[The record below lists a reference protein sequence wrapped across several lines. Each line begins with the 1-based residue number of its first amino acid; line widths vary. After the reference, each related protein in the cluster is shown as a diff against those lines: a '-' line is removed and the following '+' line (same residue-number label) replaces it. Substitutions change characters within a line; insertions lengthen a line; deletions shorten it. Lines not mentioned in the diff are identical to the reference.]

1 MTIKTTFCF
10 SLGGWSWLKFNNLGL
25 ALAMVLKFYTS
36 VAKGLKLKVRKFW
49 ELIPTFVEVT
59 GEKLPSILN
68 NVKSYF
74 PKMFSKLVLTE
85 AVTSTYN
92 VTIRCLV
99 PIIYR
104 TCVTSV
110 HFDRNQIIRVKPRS
124 NNNPF
129 FLGIL

>member
-1 MTIKTTFCF
+1 MTTKTTFCF
-10 SLGGWSWLKFNNLGL
+10 SVEGWSWLKFNNLGL

-59 GEKLPSILN
+59 GEKLPPILN
-68 NVKSYF
+68 RVKSCF
-74 PKMFSKLVLTE
+74 PNMFSKLVLTE

-92 VTIRCLV
+92 ITIKCLV
-99 PIIYR
+99 IVIYR

-110 HFDRNQIIRVKPRS
+110 HLDRNQIIRVELRS
-124 NNNPF
+124 NNKNRHF
-129 FLGIL
+129 CC